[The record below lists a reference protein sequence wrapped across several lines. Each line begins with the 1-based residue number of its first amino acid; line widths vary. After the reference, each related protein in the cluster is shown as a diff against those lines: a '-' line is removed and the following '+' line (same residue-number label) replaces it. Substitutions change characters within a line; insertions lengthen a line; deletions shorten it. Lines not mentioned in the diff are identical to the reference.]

1 MVGVDFALLVF
12 FQTEMLGRHACVA
25 DRFFPLLTK
34 LESLVGKNKI
44 TKEYAHT
51 FHVFIN
57 IKTTHQTQV
66 QWQWEKQLLSL
77 LSTSRVGKMKIIAVC
92 TYLWCIGV
100 GHMYSYL
107 FFFLWTTVSQQN
119 IKSSFFLGTN
129 IENTP
134 NSHYTTFYLKK
145 IYVLIHA
152 KWKKH
157 GRKQEKG
164 DFF

>member
-25 DRFFPLLTK
+25 DRFSSLLTK

-66 QWQWEKQLLSL
+66 QWQ
-77 LSTSRVGKMKIIAVC
+77 
-92 TYLWCIGV
+92 
-100 GHMYSYL
+100 
-107 FFFLWTTVSQQN
+107 
-119 IKSSFFLGTN
+119 
-129 IENTP
+129 
-134 NSHYTTFYLKK
+134 
-145 IYVLIHA
+145 
-152 KWKKH
+152 
-157 GRKQEKG
+157 
-164 DFF
+164 